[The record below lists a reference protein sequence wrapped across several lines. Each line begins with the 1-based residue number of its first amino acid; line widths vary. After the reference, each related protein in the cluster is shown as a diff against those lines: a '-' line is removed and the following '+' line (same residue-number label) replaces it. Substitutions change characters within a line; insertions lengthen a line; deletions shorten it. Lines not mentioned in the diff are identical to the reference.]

1 MSKQCDFICV
11 VTDIQTAQK
20 ELEEK
25 SRNLLKEVLDSVGGK
40 YEWQDG
46 YEPCVSATIGGIL
59 QYVNVKKIW
68 VNDENIVM
76 LNVLPSDDCM
86 YYDIAVS
93 KLEFG
98 QTIEIADDMVRYA
111 VED

>member
-1 MSKQCDFICV
+1 MSKQFNFIDK
-11 VTDIQTAQK
+11 VTDIQTTQK

-25 SRNLLKEVLDSVGGK
+25 SRDLLREVLDSVGGK
-40 YEWQDG
+40 HEWQDG

-98 QTIEIADDMVRYA
+98 QTIEIADDMVHYA

>member
-1 MSKQCDFICV
+1 MSKQFEFACE
-11 VTDIQTAQK
+11 VTDIQHALQT
-20 ELEEK
+20 LEEK
-25 SRNLLKEVLDSVGGK
+25 SKEILRNVLDAIGGK
-40 YEWQDG
+40 YEWRKG
-46 YEPCVSATIGGIL
+46 FEPCVSATIGGIL

-98 QTIEIADDMVRYA
+98 QTIEIADDMVHYA
-111 VED
+111 MED

>member
-1 MSKQCDFICV
+1 MSKQFDFIDR
-11 VTDIQTAQK
+11 VTDIQQANK

-25 SRNLLKEVLDSVGGK
+25 SRNLLREVLDSVGDK

-68 VNDENIVM
+68 TNDENIIM
-76 LNVLPSDDCM
+76 LSVLPSDDCM
-86 YYDIAVS
+86 YYDIS
-93 KLEFG
+93 ISRLEFG
-98 QTIEIADDMVRYA
+98 QAIEIADDMVHYA